1 MDKKINRYPFKN
13 CNNIIEILDGDIL
26 NSNLKNFSG
35 GFCEKDCKKFEDE
48 ILNIR
53 QDLYMQIETILKG
66 ICQGSIYLFTSEN
79 KIQLFTKDG
88 RLININKNT
97 LTISKRYI
105 VKKEFINILSIT
117 KIKKG
122 EFIAIC
128 SNNELITFSDK

>member
-1 MDKKINRYPFKN
+1 MLIFINKISIVIKDNHSICQLNEDKVLFEGYRDDVPFLFVLNVSTKKI
-13 CNNIIEILDGDIL
+13 
-26 NSNLKNFSG
+26 
-35 GFCEKDCKKFEDE
+35 
-48 ILNIR
+48 
-53 QDLYMQIETILKG
+53 ETLLKG

-117 KIKKG
+117 TIKKG

>member
-1 MDKKINRYPFKN
+1 MKIKFY
-13 CNNIIEILDGDIL
+13 
-26 NSNLKNFSG
+26 LK
-35 GFCEKDCKKFEDE
+35 D
-48 ILNIR
+48 
-53 QDLYMQIETILKG
+53 IETMFLFYLYLMLVQSKLKQKG

-117 KIKKG
+117 TIKKG

>member
-1 MDKKINRYPFKN
+1 MLIFINKISIVIKDNHSICQLNEDKVRFEGYRDDVPF
-13 CNNIIEILDGDIL
+13 LFVL
-26 NSNLKNFSG
+26 NVSTK
-35 GFCEKDCKKFEDE
+35 
-48 ILNIR
+48 
-53 QDLYMQIETILKG
+53 QIETILKG

-117 KIKKG
+117 TIKKG

>member
-1 MDKKINRYPFKN
+1 MNKISIVIKDHHSICQLNEDKVLFEGYRDDVPF
-13 CNNIIEILDGDIL
+13 LFVL
-26 NSNLKNFSG
+26 NVSTK
-35 GFCEKDCKKFEDE
+35 
-48 ILNIR
+48 
-53 QDLYMQIETILKG
+53 QIETILKG

-105 VKKEFINILSIT
+105 VKKEFIDILSIT

-128 SNNELITFSDK
+128 SNNELITFFDK